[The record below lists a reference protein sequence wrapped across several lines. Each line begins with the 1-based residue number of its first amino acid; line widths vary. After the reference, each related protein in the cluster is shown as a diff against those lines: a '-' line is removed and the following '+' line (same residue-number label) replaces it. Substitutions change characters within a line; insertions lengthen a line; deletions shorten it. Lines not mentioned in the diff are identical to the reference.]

1 METLKLGIKAVGVGK
16 SGSKPIEDELAV
28 ELIKVIQAS
37 AAPPTDWASEL
48 DNIRQ
53 RLSSFLGT
61 LFVRPSLSHAAAR
74 AHTHVMCTHAHM
86 RTRARAHARTR
97 GRILTRGRGRT
108 HTLMAGQS
116 GTLRWRPG
124 SAQGCGCGGRGRDR
138 GL

>member
-37 AAPPTDWASEL
+37 AAPPADWASEL

-61 LFVRPSLSHAAAR
+61 LFVRPSLSHAAA
-74 AHTHVMCTHAHM
+74 
-86 RTRARAHARTR
+86 TRARAHARAHTDAWAR
-97 GRILTRGRGRT
+97 ART
-108 HTLMAGQS
+108 HIDGRSKWNTPVATWKCSRLWLRRQ
-116 GTLRWRPG
+116 GT
-124 SAQGCGCGGRGRDR
+124 
-138 GL
+138 

>member
-86 RTRARAHARTR
+86 RTRARAHARAHTDAWAR
-97 GRILTRGRGRT
+97 AHTHIDGRSKWNTPVATWKCSRLWLRR
-108 HTLMAGQS
+108 Q
-116 GTLRWRPG
+116 GT
-124 SAQGCGCGGRGRDR
+124 
-138 GL
+138 